1 MVMRLASINAQVG
14 TALWLALLLLPSGGC
29 HRSGI
34 KEAPITGKST
44 DPPVALRATWQ
55 PGKRFIYRVEST
67 TSSQVPRKNT
77 GMIIH
82 AGFVLGQDLAFAVTN
97 VAADGS
103 RVLQMELLS
112 VQMETTRDDGMTLA
126 FDSANKVMQVE
137 SSPLVDRLRKLVGL
151 KLAFRLSPDGQVT
164 RVEGVKDL
172 NNRMSGSGS
181 IRGLAGSVLNAHFNQ
196 QFFRDIVEMGLLPKD
211 PVKVGDSWTVSRQAS
226 GGIRGSSV
234 TLDLSYKFRGWQ
246 RREGTNCAR
255 LDFTGTFKPNTGP
268 RTNPSVVR
276 RIVNAAVPPG
286 GEEGTMT
293 GRTWYDPELA
303 LAVETTYEQSIT
315 TKSTSVRRLRGT
327 TNAPNA
333 SDLAEDQT
341 QPPPPTNAPPPTTAG
356 SNTPPDQVVTS
367 RTTSQQDTSVK
378 LLEVELLEK

>member
-1 MVMRLASINAQVG
+1 MRLASFNAQVG

-34 KEAPITGKST
+34 KEAPITGKPT
-44 DPPVALRATWQ
+44 DPPLALRATWQ

-77 GMIIH
+77 GKIIH

-112 VQMETTRDDGMTLA
+112 VQMETTRDDGMTMA

-151 KLAFRLSPDGQVT
+151 KLAFHLSPDGQVT

-172 NNRMSGSGS
+172 NNRMSGSGG

-226 GGIRGSSV
+226 GGVRGSSV

-255 LDFTGTFKPNTGP
+255 LDFTGTFKPNPGP
-268 RTNPSVVR
+268 RTNPSAIR

-293 GRTWYDPELA
+293 GRTWYDPELS

-315 TKSTSVRRLRGT
+315 AKSTSVRRPRGT
-327 TNAPNA
+327 TNAPNPT
-333 SDLAEDQT
+333 DLTEDQT
-341 QPPPPTNAPPPTTAG
+341 QPPPPTNPPPPTTAG

-367 RTTSQQDTSVK
+367 STTSQQYTSVK